1 MKILVPEYY
10 KSFHCKADRCR
21 HSCCVGWEIDIDP
34 ESRER
39 YAAVGEETE
48 FGRKLHGS
56 ISDDGTPHFALDPDE
71 RCPFLTVSGLC
82 EIYINLGE
90 DALCEIC
97 AEHPRF
103 RNFFSDRTETGL
115 GLCCE
120 EAAGIVLSKK
130 VGATFAVLSD
140 DGEDNGAS
148 PGEEEFFALRD
159 ELFGIIADKNTGVN
173 ERLERILSRVGARF
187 PEKSTSEWCG
197 VFGNLEI
204 LDPKWSDMLCD
215 LDGSGCF
222 GMLADVEDA
231 PEFYANLAEYFLFR
245 HLADGYFSERLREYA
260 AFVVLGVRIVGALC
274 TAELERS
281 GRLRLDKAADI
292 ARMYSS
298 EIEYDEDNV
307 EKLIG
312 VFDANTFQGE
322 TK

>member
-39 YAAVGEETE
+39 YAAVGNETE
-48 FGRKLHGS
+48 FGRKLSRS
-56 ISDDGTPHFALDPDE
+56 ISRDGTPHFVLGAGE
-71 RCPFLTVSGLC
+71 RCPFLAPNGLC

-97 AEHPRF
+97 TEHPRF

-120 EAAGIVLSKK
+120 EATGIVLSKP
-130 VGATFAVLSD
+130 VGMRFDVLSE
-140 DGEDNGAS
+140 DGEDDDS
-148 PGEEEFFALRD
+148 KSDEEEFFALRE
-159 ELFGIIADKNTGVN
+159 ELFGIIADKSTDVN
-173 ERLERILSRVGARF
+173 VRLESVLSRVGAHF
-187 PEKSTSEWCG
+187 PQKSTSEWCG

-204 LDPKWSDMLCD
+204 LDPRWNDMLRD

-231 PEFYANLAEYFLFR
+231 PDFYANLAEYFIFR
-245 HLADGYFSERLREYA
+245 HFADGYFSERIREYA
-260 AFVVLGVRIVGALC
+260 AFAVLGVRIVGALC

-281 GRLRLDKAADI
+281 GRLRFDKAADI

-307 EKLIG
+307 ETLIEYIE
-312 VFDANTFQGE
+312 DNL
-322 TK
+322 K